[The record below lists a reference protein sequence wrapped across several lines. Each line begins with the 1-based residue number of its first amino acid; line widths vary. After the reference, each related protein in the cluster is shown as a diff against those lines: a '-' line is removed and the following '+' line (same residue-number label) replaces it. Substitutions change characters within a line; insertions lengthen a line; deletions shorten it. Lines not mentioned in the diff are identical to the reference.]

1 MNLYFSACR
10 RFNACVLCVF
20 GISARCG
27 VCAVSS
33 IFHWNPPQEER
44 EVPQRVAA
52 HRAGVEWRCPFF
64 EVSAKERVR
73 NEVCFFEAVRQ
84 TRRLLT
90 PKAEAKKDGG
100 GAKCVLQ

>member
-1 MNLYFSACR
+1 MRLVYYVFV
-10 RFNACVLCVF
+10 FILCDIVRV
-20 GISARCG
+20 A
-27 VCAVSS
+27 SS
-33 IFHWNPPQEER
+33 ICIIFSVSLRNAQEER

-90 PKAEAKKDGG
+90 PKTEAKKDGG

>member
-1 MNLYFSACR
+1 ML
-10 RFNACVLCVF
+10 F
-20 GISARCG
+20 GPHR
-27 VCAVSS
+27 
-33 IFHWNPPQEER
+33 QEER

-73 NEVCFFEAVRQ
+73 NEVCFLEAVRQ
-84 TRRLLT
+84 TRRLLA
-90 PKAEAKKDGG
+90 PAADAKGGKSG